1 MAPGIERSDA
11 AELQRQ
17 SIQPAERGAAEPH
30 DIRAAVKLQA
40 LVKTVQRC
48 NVVPVEENHCVRS
61 LDLYTRISFSP
72 FTVVPDSRHHFGF
85 DFSHNE
91 KDPALSRA

>member
-1 MAPGIERSDA
+1 M
-11 AELQRQ
+11 
-17 SIQPAERGAAEPH
+17 
-30 DIRAAVKLQA
+30 
-40 LVKTVQRC
+40 
-48 NVVPVEENHCVRS
+48 VPMQKNHRVRS

-85 DFSHNE
+85 DFSHDE